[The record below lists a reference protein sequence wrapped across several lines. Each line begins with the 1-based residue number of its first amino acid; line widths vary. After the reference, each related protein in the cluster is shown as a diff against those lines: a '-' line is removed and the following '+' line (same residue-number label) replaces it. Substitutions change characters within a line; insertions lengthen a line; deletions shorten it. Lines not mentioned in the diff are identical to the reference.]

1 MGVVY
6 AGTAASGVFKTANGG
21 KNWEEFNRGLLNSTV
36 LSLLQVPFHEQFL
49 FAGTVDGIFESKGG
63 GVRIHGHHRNDE

>member
-6 AGTAASGVFKTANGG
+6 AGTAASVQNRERWKELGG
-21 KNWEEFNRGLLNSTV
+21 IQPGGLLNSTV

-49 FAGTVDGIFESKGG
+49 FAGTMDGIFESKGG